1 MSLIGSIVVFV
12 ILWWLVFFM
21 ILPRNI
27 NSQREAGNII
37 EGTDPGAPANPN
49 ITKKLVITTV
59 ITSILFAIIYFL
71 NYFDILNIR
80 RILSL

>member
-1 MSLIGSIVVFV
+1 MSLTGSIVVFV
-12 ILWWLVFFM
+12 ILWWLILFM

-27 NSQREAGNII
+27 SSQKDKGYII

-49 ITKKLVITTV
+49 IGKKLLLTTTITT
-59 ITSILFAIIYFL
+59 ILFAIVYVL

-80 RILSL
+80 RILS

>member
-49 ITKKLVITTV
+49 IIKKL
-59 ITSILFAIIYFL
+59 
-71 NYFDILNIR
+71 
-80 RILSL
+80 